1 MKVISAI
8 DAMIE
13 EVDAFASIKGASN
26 QHGKLLCMDGDLACR
41 LKALI
46 KHARYVSG
54 KTAQDLCL
62 ACGIKYVTQIYEYES
77 PGGRCPSPEL
87 SKKMLGALRG
97 MIVGGNDGH

>member
-13 EVDAFASIKGASN
+13 EIDAFASTGGASN
-26 QHGKLLCMDGDLACR
+26 QHGKLLCMDGDLAFR

-54 KTAQDLCL
+54 KTAQDLCEAL
-62 ACGIKYVTQIYEYES
+62 QIKHVCRVYEYES
-77 PGGRCPSPEL
+77 RKGRCPSPEL
-87 SKKMLGALRG
+87 SKKMLITLRG
-97 MIVGGNDGH
+97 MIMEDKNGH